1 MSPRILVGLDGSDRS
16 ETALR
21 YAASTFP
28 DATLVCLHALD
39 PFDRDPEDEGGETAP
54 PLSNAW
60 LEIERDR
67 AEALFD
73 RALEGLDAEPNVVRD
88 TRMGSPA
95 EAIVAYA
102 DENEIDGIV
111 VGSYGRG
118 GAMKLQLGSVAELV
132 VRRASVPVT
141 VVR

>member
-16 ETALR
+16 SAALR
-21 YAASTFP
+21 YAAETFP
-28 DATLVCLHALD
+28 DATLVCFHAID
-39 PFDRDPEDEGGETAP
+39 PFDRDPETDADAP
-54 PLSNAW
+54 APLSNAW
-60 LEIERDR
+60 LEAERER
-67 AEALFD
+67 ADELFD
-73 RALEGLDAEPNVVRD
+73 RALEGLEATPEVVRD
-88 TRMGSPA
+88 TRVGSPA
-95 EAIVAYA
+95 ETIVAYA
-102 DENEIDGIV
+102 DENDVDGIV

>member
-16 ETALR
+16 EAALR
-21 YAASTFP
+21 YAAETFP
-28 DATLVCLHALD
+28 DATLVCFHAID
-39 PFDRDPEDEGGETAP
+39 PFDRDPEVDDEAP
-54 PLSNAW
+54 APLSNAW
-60 LEIERDR
+60 LEAERER
-67 AEALFD
+67 ADDLFD
-73 RALEGLDAEPNVVRD
+73 RALERLDSTPDAVRD
-88 TRMGSPA
+88 TRVGSPA